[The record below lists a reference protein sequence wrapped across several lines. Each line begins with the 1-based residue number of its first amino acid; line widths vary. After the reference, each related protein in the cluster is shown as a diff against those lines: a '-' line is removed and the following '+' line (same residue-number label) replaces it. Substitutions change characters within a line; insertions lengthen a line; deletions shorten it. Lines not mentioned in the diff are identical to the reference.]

1 MINLPAGLTWIERLA
16 ALILTRSPNT
26 SLVMI
31 KPTIGA
37 QVFVA
42 ANTRDPIVA
51 HLVSTMEQEAEPPS
65 MMLERLYHAPS
76 HGEDE

>member
-1 MINLPAGLTWIERLA
+1 MINLPAGLTWIERFA

-51 HLVSTMEQEAEPPS
+51 HLVSTMEQESEPPS